1 MTSPLAGFVED
12 EERLAGGARGL
23 AALRLAL
30 ATLAIAV
37 TVILQASRDLA
48 GTASAGPMLLGW
60 HPVYS
65 AAIAYC
71 VVEVVYLF
79 LLRYA
84 RAARRLAWLVTAGL
98 AADIIVG
105 SVLVY
110 LTGGYESAF
119 LPLLFVWIIAAGTLL
134 SARMAFGAASL
145 AVVGLSTSLILR
157 HFGVY
162 PGGVPGR
169 PEASGEL
176 WRAGAFHLGQS
187 GASFAV
193 AYLTGALSRQLAAA
207 QLVADQVLA
216 SLQEGLVVLDRE
228 LNVRFANPEAER
240 LLGVELRRREPIS
253 NVLAGDRLEM
263 IRRMFTA
270 RGRFGPALVE
280 LQAPEDRQTQTL
292 AISGTPARS
301 PQGAFR
307 GLIAVIS
314 DRSAERQLEEA
325 RRLAEQRRT
334 FSELAMSIAH
344 EIRNPLGAVRSAIQE
359 IGREPQLS
367 GGARELV
374 DVVLSESD
382 RLDRIVTDFLTFAR
396 PRPPVLAPVRMRL
409 LVDETAETIMLS
421 SAENAGVEMVNDVPA
436 GTELMAD
443 AELLRQ
449 VLLNLGLNAVA
460 AMPGGG
466 KISVTTREESLG
478 DFCSR
483 MIPVRRARRAASGLS
498 EEPAGRAGL
507 TLLVR
512 DEGTGMDPE
521 TLRRAGEP
529 FFTTRSGGTGLGL
542 AIVERVAAAHG
553 GAVNIESEAS
563 GTEVQIW
570 FPVPEEAGADG

>member
-1 MTSPLAGFVED
+1 MTSPLAGFVEE

-23 AALRLAL
+23 AALRLVL

-37 TVILQASRDLA
+37 TVILQASRNAPGA
-48 GTASAGPMLLGW
+48 GASGPLLLGW

-71 VVEVVYLF
+71 VVEIIYLF
-79 LLRYA
+79 MLRYA
-84 RAARRLAWLVTAGL
+84 RAAQRVAWLVAAGL
-98 AADIIVG
+98 TADIIVG
-105 SVLVY
+105 SALIY
-110 LTGGYESAF
+110 FTGGYESAF
-119 LPLLFVWIIAAGTLL
+119 LPLQFVWIIAAGTLL
-134 SARMAFGAASL
+134 SGRMAFGAASL
-145 AVVGLSTSLILR
+145 AVVGLSVSLLIK
-157 HFGVY
+157 HF
-162 PGGVPGR
+162 GGVPGR
-169 PEASGEL
+169 PEASRQL

-193 AYLTGALSRQLAAA
+193 AYLAGALSRQLAAA

-216 SLQEGLVVLDRE
+216 SLQEGLVVLDRN

-240 LLGVELRRREPIS
+240 LLGVKLKRGEPVAEPLS
-253 NVLAGDRLEM
+253 DDRLEM
-263 IRRMFTA
+263 VRRMFTA
-270 RGRFGPALVE
+270 HGRFGPALVE
-280 LQAPEDRQTQTL
+280 LPDADGSGAQTL

-301 PQGAFR
+301 PQGSFR

-367 GGARELV
+367 SGSRELV
-374 DVVLSESD
+374 GVVLSESD

-396 PRPPVLAPVRMRL
+396 PRPPVLAPVRLRM
-409 LVDETAETIMLS
+409 LVDEAGETIALS
-421 SAENAGVEMVNDVPA
+421 AGEADKVQVINTVA
-436 GTELMAD
+436 ANLELMAD

-449 VLLNLGLNAVA
+449 AFLNLGLNASV
-460 AMPGGG
+460 AMPQGGS
-466 KISVTTREESLG
+466 ISVSTREEELAE
-478 DFCSR
+478 FCSR
-483 MIPVRRARRAASGLS
+483 MSPVRRARRTASGLS
-498 EEPAGRAGL
+498 EEPGHRSGL
-507 TLLVR
+507 VLLVR
-512 DEGTGMDPE
+512 DDGKGMDPE

-542 AIVERVAAAHG
+542 AIVERMATAHG
-553 GAVNIESEAS
+553 GAVNITSDGN
-563 GTEVQIW
+563 GTEIQIW
-570 FPVPEEAGADG
+570 FPVTQEAHTNG